1 MQEAV
6 KKLQGTDAELARVG
20 LTSSQISTAAEK
32 AAAAVP
38 AAAAAAAAYATSH
51 TPALVSTLVVE
62 GGATGKR
69 TLTLMVES
77 ELLSGVSES
86 CRVLR
91 KKCVVK
97 VSTVSELHTRLQE
110 VVGVAAPIIASV
122 WDADFQEW
130 SLVTTIDD
138 FETDKAKVKVA
149 MAAE

>member
-51 TPALVSTLVVE
+51 TPALVSVVE